1 MMNATDREISRRTR
15 RSFLTGGI
23 AAAAGFGTWMW
34 IRESFSEGGI
44 PRPLRRGEEADDL
57 FSHALFSETRQ
68 AKTFDAADIGEARPN
83 GKIGLDD
90 EIEPDWKLMVE
101 DASAVSLDQ
110 IKTLPKVEQI
120 TQFKCIEGWDYIM
133 KWGGARFSDFAAA
146 HGPSN
151 AIQRP
156 WVGLETP
163 DGEYYVGLDRASAM
177 HPQTLLAYEMNGQPL
192 TKEHGAPLRL
202 LIPVKYGIKN
212 LKRIGKIT
220 FADARSRDYW
230 AENGYDY
237 DSGF

>member
-1 MMNATDREISRRTR
+1 MIATSRDISRLTR
-15 RSFLTGGI
+15 RSFLKGGI

-34 IRESFSEGGI
+34 IRDSLHDGGI
-44 PRPLRRGEEADDL
+44 QKPLRRAEQADDV
-57 FSHALFSETRQ
+57 FSRALFSNSRL
-68 AKTFDAADIGEARPN
+68 ARTFDAAEIGEAR
-83 GKIGLDD
+83 GDIGLGDD
-90 EIEPDWKLMVE
+90 PDPDWKLEIDGGNPVTLE
-101 DASAVSLDQ
+101 Q
-110 IKTLPKVEQI
+110 IKALPKMEEI
-120 TQFKCIEGWDYIM
+120 TQFKCIEGWNYIM
-133 KWGGARFSDFAAA
+133 KWGGARFCDFAAA
-146 HGPSN
+146 HASGLM
-151 AIQRP
+151 QKP

-192 TKEHGAPLRL
+192 TSEHGAPLRL

-220 FADARSRDYW
+220 FADARPHDYW

>member
-1 MMNATDREISRRTR
+1 MIATSRDISRLTR
-15 RSFLTGGI
+15 RSFLKGGI

-34 IRESFSEGGI
+34 IRDSLHDGGI
-44 PRPLRRGEEADDL
+44 QKPLRRAEQADDV
-57 FSHALFSETRQ
+57 FSRALFSNSRL
-68 AKTFDAADIGEARPN
+68 ARTFDAAEIGEARAN
-83 GKIGLDD
+83 GDIGLGDD
-90 EIEPDWKLMVE
+90 PDPDWKLEIDGGNPVTLE
-101 DASAVSLDQ
+101 Q
-110 IKTLPKVEQI
+110 IKALPKMEEI
-120 TQFKCIEGWDYIM
+120 TQFKCIEGWNYIM
-133 KWGGARFSDFAAA
+133 KWGGARFCDFAAA
-146 HGPSN
+146 HASGLM
-151 AIQRP
+151 QKP

-192 TKEHGAPLRL
+192 TSEHGAPLRL

-220 FADARSRDYW
+220 FADARPHDYW